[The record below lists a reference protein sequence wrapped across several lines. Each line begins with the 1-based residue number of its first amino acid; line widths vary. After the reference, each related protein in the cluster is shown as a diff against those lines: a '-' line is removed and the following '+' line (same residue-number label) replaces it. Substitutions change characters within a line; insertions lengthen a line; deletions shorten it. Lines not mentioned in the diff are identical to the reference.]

1 MQSSTIAMPQTETE
15 WSETEQ
21 KVARRAFD
29 TAYENE
35 ITTLVR
41 VVQEQMHTITTSKDI
56 WHLHDLLSSKRHEL
70 DGKYDYRYPG
80 LIWVFAELVRD
91 GWIQITDL
99 EGLDRDKL
107 TKISVLARMQG

>member
-1 MQSSTIAMPQTETE
+1 MTSSTIAMPQTEIE

-29 TAYENE
+29 RAYENE
-35 ITTLVR
+35 ISTLVR
-41 VVQEQMHTITTSKDI
+41 VVQEQTQAITDSKDV

-91 GWIQITDL
+91 GWIQLNDL

>member
-1 MQSSTIAMPQTETE
+1 MTSSTIAMPQTEIE

-29 TAYENE
+29 RAYENE

-41 VVQEQMHTITTSKDI
+41 VVREQTQAIASSQDV
-56 WHLHDLLSSKRHEL
+56 WQLHDLLSSKRHEL

-99 EGLDRDKL
+99 EGLDPGKL

>member
-1 MQSSTIAMPQTETE
+1 MQSSTIAMPQTEIE

-21 KVARRAFD
+21 QVARRAFD
-29 TAYENE
+29 RAYENE
-35 ITTLVR
+35 ISTLVR
-41 VVQEQMHTITTSKDI
+41 VVQEQTQSIATSKDV

-91 GWIQITDL
+91 GWIQLTDL

>member
-1 MQSSTIAMPQTETE
+1 MTLSTIAMPQTEIE

-29 TAYENE
+29 RAYENE
-35 ITTLVR
+35 INTLVR
-41 VVQEQMHTITTSKDI
+41 VVREQTQAMSSSQDV

-91 GWIQITDL
+91 GWIQLTDL
-99 EGLDRDKL
+99 EGLDPGKL